1 MTWSEKVELVKCL
14 NQSRYEEAVRIVISH
29 KDDIDYSDIEM
40 FILGFNL
47 SHFKLLIPLK
57 DLIEKFSE
65 EQRSMLVQ
73 LRLRLAL
80 VKMEKC
86 Q

>member
-1 MTWSEKVELVKCL
+1 M
-14 NQSRYEEAVRIVISH
+14 ISH

-47 SHFKLLIPLK
+47 SHFKLLFPLK

-65 EQRSMLVQ
+65 EPRSMLVQ